1 MSYSEYQKIRLH
13 STSNL
18 AKDQE
23 IIDYEKDAVQR
34 IMMEYQI
41 KFSIE
46 IEEMSNLSSSLKHT
60 GTAYALNLIVRKD
73 DLDKVIEL
81 LDKEGGFGYYI
92 DLDEEYDPNEDSNE
106 AEESFVDMP
115 EELKEEPEE
124 AEDDPIK
131 VYRQNDGNIT
141 VEFNTANFEGFVYLI
156 LRLFILFFGA
166 MIMLFEIVWIMQ
178 AIKELE
184 YEMATAAFVMMVIE
198 VPILI
203 CFYNLLKKK

>member
-92 DLDEEYDPNEDSNE
+92 DLDEEYDPNEESNE
-106 AEESFVDMP
+106 KEESFKTIVDYIDLP
-115 EELKEEPEE
+115 C
-124 AEDDPIK
+124 
-131 VYRQNDGNIT
+131 RCGNRR
-141 VEFNTANFEGFVYLI
+141 NANYK
-156 LRLFILFFGA
+156 R
-166 MIMLFEIVWIMQ
+166 
-178 AIKELE
+178 
-184 YEMATAAFVMMVIE
+184 
-198 VPILI
+198 
-203 CFYNLLKKK
+203 CC

>member
-106 AEESFVDMP
+106 AEESFIDMP

-131 VYRQNDGNIT
+131 VYGQNDGNIT

>member
-92 DLDEEYDPNEDSNE
+92 DLDEEYDPNEESNE
-106 AEESFVDMP
+106 KEESFIDMP

-131 VYRQNDGNIT
+131 VYGQNDGNIT

>member
-92 DLDEEYDPNEDSNE
+92 DLDEEYDPNEDV
-106 AEESFVDMP
+106 EE
-115 EELKEEPEE
+115 KETES
-124 AEDDPIK
+124 DDPIK
-131 VYRQNDGNIT
+131 TYGEKDENVF
-141 VEFNTANFEGFVYLI
+141 VESETDEFEKAEFENSIYLI
-156 LRLFILFFGA
+156 LRLFVVAVGGIIL
-166 MIMLFEIVWIMQ
+166 LFALGMFLVGIEE
-178 AIKELE
+178 KN
-184 YEMATAAFVMMVIE
+184 YEMVTASFIIMVVGTPMII
-198 VPILI
+198 V
-203 CFYNLLKKK
+203 FYNLLKKK

>member
-46 IEEMSNLSSSLKHT
+46 IEEISNLSSSLKHT

-106 AEESFVDMP
+106 AEESFIDMP

-131 VYRQNDGNIT
+131 VYGQNDGNIT